1 MSIRRVAFVV
11 LLVAVTLCGCLA
23 QVRADDSDD
32 SLLAFLKQSI
42 DWYHRVQI
50 PSQLSSDPSDS
61 IYTTYNRNAGLQVV
75 SLIFDFGRIQAEQI
89 QLDHPDEAPIAA
101 NTAQPATLSQRA
113 TSAQDKVKQITAGL
127 DLLEQQAAAASGKKL
142 QTIEDQTAELK
153 SGLGLAR
160 ARLEVL

>member
-1 MSIRRVAFVV
+1 M
-11 LLVAVTLCGCLA
+11 
-23 QVRADDSDD
+23 RADDPDD
-32 SLLAFLKQSI
+32 SLLAFLSQSI
-42 DWYHRVQI
+42 DWYHRVQFA
-50 PSQLSSDPSDS
+50 SQLSSDPSDS
-61 IYTTYNRNAGLQVV
+61 IYTAYNHNAGLQAV

-153 SGLGLAR
+153 SDLGLAR